1 MRGIRFTK
9 DLVTHLSVLL
19 LFLAITVVYFYPVLE
34 GKRIMTNDNVVF
46 LNSAQE
52 IFEHREKYGEEPLW
66 TNSMFGGMPAYL
78 ISTLFPG
85 NLISH
90 IDNLLKIFNIPVAA
104 IFLTMAGF
112 YILLLMFGLS
122 PWVAA
127 AGAIAYSFSS
137 YLFIILGAGHNTK
150 AYALAYMAPLAGSVI
165 LAYRRNAIM
174 GALLLT
180 WFLTLQIMANH
191 LQITYYTLLA
201 LVVFG
206 ITELIFFIRQGQIID
221 FLKKSAILIAPL
233 LIAVAVNFGTIITTW
248 EYSKY
253 SMRGESELSHPPG
266 VRESGLTID
275 YATRWS
281 YGIDETMTL
290 LIPNF
295 KGGASRPLDSDSET
309 FRALRQNDQQQLINH
324 FPQYWGTQPGTDG
337 PVYVGA
343 LVMFLFVLGLLT
355 VKGRDKWWLLIA
367 TALSVMLSWG
377 RNFMPFTEFFM
388 NYIPGY
394 DKFRAVSM
402 TLVIAEFTI
411 ALLAFIALHHIITG
425 KVTLKEINKGLK
437 RALIITGGILL
448 LFIIFPG
455 LAGSFTTVMEREQML
470 PSWLTNALIADRQA
484 MLRTDAFRSLLFILA
499 GAGTIYLYVKKSIGF
514 RVLVVALLAIILLD
528 MWPVNRRYLNEDKFV
543 LPAHFQRAMAPTPA
557 DNFILEDEEYSRV
570 LNLTVST
577 FNDASTSRY
586 HHSIGGYHGAKMM
599 RYQEL
604 IDSVLFAEIMALG
617 RSLEQA
623 ESIEDITPSLR
634 ASPAIN
640 MLNTKY
646 IIISP
651 QSQPIENPFSM
662 GNAWLAE
669 NVRYVKDSNEEL
681 RRLPLTDI
689 STEVLIKEAYR
700 SPEVEKGA
708 GGTGA
713 AGDYIELISYRA
725 NELVYRS
732 STQDSRI
739 AIFSEIHYPAGWQA
753 YINGE
758 KVDHIRANYLLRA
771 LPLPPGENEIRFHFA
786 PQSYRT
792 GNNTALAGSL
802 VLLML
807 TAGYIFMLAKKRKV

>member
-455 LAGSFTTVMEREQML
+455 LAGSFTTVMEREKML

-689 STEVLIKEAYR
+689 STEVLIKETYR

-771 LPLPPGENEIRFHFA
+771 LALPPGENEIRFHFA

>member
-689 STEVLIKEAYR
+689 STEVLIKETYR